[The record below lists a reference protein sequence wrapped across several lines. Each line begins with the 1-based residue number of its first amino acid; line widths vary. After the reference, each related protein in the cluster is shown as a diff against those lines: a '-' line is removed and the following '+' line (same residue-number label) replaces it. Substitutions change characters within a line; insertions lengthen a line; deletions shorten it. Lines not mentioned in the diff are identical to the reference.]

1 MILAAESIGG
11 FNPGPGVFKIP
22 TSGINP
28 ELLIA
33 FGIFTAMFFA
43 NALNWTIGGFIMR
56 SMGFMIRVPKHILLP
71 VVLLLTLTAIYVEQ
85 TRMEAMWFAIG
96 FGILGYFMRRVG
108 MSPLPF
114 VIAFILGGRLED
126 TARQAFSATGSD
138 YFFLFTSPISL
149 LFMLLSLAVVVY
161 TARNKKAQS
170 E

>member
-1 MILAAESIGG
+1 
-11 FNPGPGVFKIP
+11 
-22 TSGINP
+22 
-28 ELLIA
+28 
-33 FGIFTAMFFA
+33 
-43 NALNWTIGGFIMR
+43 MR
-56 SMGFMIRVPKHILLP
+56 SMGFMIRIPKHILLP
-71 VVLLLTLTAIYVEQ
+71 IVLLLTLTAIYVEQ

-96 FGILGYFMRRVG
+96 FGVLGYFMRRVG